1 MFMKPSKCTG
11 FIMGHTW
18 HKYKMI
24 YLSGLK
30 KTQQSWTPEE
40 LCSVKYNMSQ
50 AELTLNNRH
59 ALTYKMRIP
68 VLRTYFFHE
77 SSTKFSCLIPIF
89 AILNNRNVLLKLCL
103 MSVS

>member
-24 YLSGLK
+24 YLSSLK

-40 LCSVKYNMSQ
+40 LCSVKYNISQ
-50 AELTLNNRH
+50 AELTLNM
-59 ALTYKMRIP
+59 L
-68 VLRTYFFHE
+68 
-77 SSTKFSCLIPIF
+77 
-89 AILNNRNVLLKLCL
+89 
-103 MSVS
+103 

>member
-24 YLSGLK
+24 YLSSLK

-40 LCSVKYNMSQ
+40 LWSCKIQYVPG
-50 AELTLNNRH
+50 
-59 ALTYKMRIP
+59 RIDFKQP
-68 VLRTYFFHE
+68 TCFDL
-77 SSTKFSCLIPIF
+77 
-89 AILNNRNVLLKLCL
+89 
-103 MSVS
+103 